1 MLEAQAIAV
10 GGEQLFDSGPSSALT
25 DHAGSEAAVALAP
38 SAHVPNRAHHF
49 GVPQRKRFGQTRFE
63 NRPHLER
70 EPKQYLE
77 RASRAGFARA
87 LQDLRDLIVVE
98 TWNDRRNRHR
108 GINPRVGENTQGF
121 ETLARRTRERFDR
134 SSVIV
139 VHERNAHCHATAG
152 ATLQLLQHID
162 VSSH

>member
-1 MLEAQAIAV
+1 MLETQAVAV
-10 GGEQLFDSGPSSALT
+10 GGEQLLDSGPSSALT

-38 SAHVPNRAHHF
+38 SAHVPNRVHHF
-49 GVPQRKRFGQTRFE
+49 GVPQRKRLGQTRFE

-70 EPKQYLE
+70 ESEQYLE
-77 RASRAGFARA
+77 SALRAGFART

-98 TWNDRRNRHR
+98 TWDDWRNRHR
-108 GINPRVGENTQGF
+108 CVDPGVGENA
-121 ETLARRTRERFDR
+121 ESLEALARRTRERFDR